1 MQKGGW
7 DEILMYIEINCK
19 EVVKVYVD
27 GDRVVTTVSI

>member
-1 MQKGGW
+1 MHKGGW

-27 GDRVVTTVSI
+27 GGRAVTTVSI